1 MVWAGDICI
10 TKSNYMQ
17 TKTIVFIHGLFVN
30 NTSWKEWKTYF
41 EAKGYTVH
49 TPANPGHEGDPAK
62 LRANIHPQLI
72 QTGFEDVVNNI
83 VKLIDTL
90 PEKPIVVGH
99 SLAGLAVQKL
109 IEMDKAVAGISIDG
123 APPKNVFA
131 PLATIKVVL
140 PVVNFFKGSSPF
152 LGSKE
157 WYHHAFFN
165 NFSRAESDKLYESV
179 AVPESRKIARDTLL
193 TSFANIDFKKPHNP
207 LLFIGG
213 EKDNIFPADFTKKI
227 SSRYTDKNS
236 TVDYKRF
243 EGRSH
248 FICGEKGWQEVADYV
263 LKWIEKL

>member
-1 MVWAGDICI
+1 M
-10 TKSNYMQ
+10 K
-17 TKTIVFIHGLFVN
+17 TKTIVLIHGLFVN
-30 NTSWKEWKTYF
+30 NTSWAAWKTYF

-49 TPANPGHEGDPAK
+49 TPANPGHEGNPAA
-62 LRANIHPQLI
+62 LRNSIHPQLTK
-72 QTGFEDVVNNI
+72 TGFEDVVMNI

-99 SLAGLAVQKL
+99 SLAGLVVQKL

-140 PVVNFFKGSSPF
+140 PVVNFFKGNSAF
-152 LGSKE
+152 LGSRE

-165 NFSRAESDKLYESV
+165 NYSKRESDKLFDTI

-193 TSFANIDFKKPHNP
+193 KSFAKIDFNKPHNP

-213 EKDNIFPADFTKKI
+213 EKDNIFSAAFTKKI
-227 SSRYTDKNS
+227 AGSYKDRNS
-236 TVDYKRF
+236 ITAFKEFKD
-243 EGRSH
+243 RSH
-248 FICGEKGWQEVADYV
+248 FICGEEGWQEVADYIIT
-263 LKWIEKL
+263 WIEKL